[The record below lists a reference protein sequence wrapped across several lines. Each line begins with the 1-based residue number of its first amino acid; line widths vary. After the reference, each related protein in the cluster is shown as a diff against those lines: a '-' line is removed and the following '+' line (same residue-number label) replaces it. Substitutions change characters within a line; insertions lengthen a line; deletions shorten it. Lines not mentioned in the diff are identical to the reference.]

1 VKALTSLAIV
11 AIVGGVAI
19 AAQAIINHQSR
30 PAPERASSGRI
41 GTVIKVA
48 DGDTLTVLI
57 DGEKLKV
64 RLCGIDAPEKAQAL
78 GKESGDFLRSM
89 ALNKEVAVTRVE
101 TDRFGRT
108 VGEVFV
114 LDGEKFTNEALV
126 LAGLA
131 YHYPQYS
138 GKCPNRDSV
147 IEAEKIAQ
155 SKRSGVWAT
164 ATSIKPWDYRKT
176 R

>member
-1 VKALTSLAIV
+1 MKALTSLAIV

-30 PAPERASSGRI
+30 PAPDRASSGRI

>member
-1 VKALTSLAIV
+1 MKALTSLAIV
-11 AIVGGVAI
+11 AITGLIAI

-30 PAPERASSGRI
+30 PAPDQASSGRI
-41 GTVIKVA
+41 GTVVKVA

-78 GKESGDFLRSM
+78 GKESGDYLRAM
-89 ALNKEVAVTRVE
+89 ALNKQVAVTRIE

-138 GKCPNRDSV
+138 GKCPNRNSIID
-147 IEAEKIAQ
+147 AEGIAQ
-155 SKRSGVWAT
+155 SKRSGVWADSS
-164 ATSIKPWDYRKT
+164 AVKPWDYRKT

>member
-30 PAPERASSGRI
+30 PAPDRASSGRI